1 MISDIQ
7 IGDRVKVLFSGTDG
21 RYEFL
26 EVVAPGYV
34 QQGATR
40 LPFAERDVFECQRRP
55 QNESVNLP

>member
-1 MISDIQ
+1 MIENIQ
-7 IGDRVKVLFSGTDG
+7 VGDKVKVLHTTQEG

-40 LPFAERDVFECQRRP
+40 LPFAEQDVFECQRRP